1 MHLPRTV
8 NHTKWSTTIAPA
20 IGASTIWSGA
30 VTKKKK
36 VAWAKTAWKSKLKAA
51 ISMQPPLQPPP
62 LATPSGTTS
71 LQTCIGTWQMNDSS
85 NRHGLG
91 GPHSG
96 YFPWPRQPS
105 TTNNKLLLTSSSR
118 YYPLFLSMVWV
129 SPQDHGNSTLQML
142 RVASITPPNLPF
154 LCKALQEETLHE
166 IILAGKQ
173 GTSTSSTIHTF
184 IRGTHLPLLPV
195 ALIAYKVG
203 CWVKH
208 SLNGMHQIFQHP
220 QMLQRIAYQSKRGQS
235 KLLPMMHFDTNSF
248 LIDVDSFVLVTMATQ
263 SDQFE
268 DLTLNTGQSVQ
279 GIEGGL
285 ASKGHGTFKFNIED
299 DKGTVHSIKIPN
311 SMYVPDLKYCL
322 LSPQHWAQK
331 AKDSAQ
337 GTIRME
343 TDTDGL
349 ILIWGQGKHWR
360 TIPCSRDTNTQAFC
374 TAPAMSTYR
383 VFSAHVKAMEAQFHR
398 WEQVIMLPGC
408 CRLLHDRDRFL
419 SKDIIL
425 LNNEYRKTNTLVS
438 EGASP
443 DDETIKASNLSTET
457 SDEDSG
463 ETETTQVGPLTF
475 NPTPQLEDDKGH
487 QHAATDNQAELMRW
501 QYCLGHLSFPKLKK

>member
-1 MHLPRTV
+1 
-8 NHTKWSTTIAPA
+8 
-20 IGASTIWSGA
+20 
-30 VTKKKK
+30 
-36 VAWAKTAWKSKLKAA
+36 
-51 ISMQPPLQPPP
+51 
-62 LATPSGTTS
+62 
-71 LQTCIGTWQMNDSS
+71 
-85 NRHGLG
+85 
-91 GPHSG
+91 
-96 YFPWPRQPS
+96 
-105 TTNNKLLLTSSSR
+105 
-118 YYPLFLSMVWV
+118 
-129 SPQDHGNSTLQML
+129 
-142 RVASITPPNLPF
+142 
-154 LCKALQEETLHE
+154 
-166 IILAGKQ
+166 
-173 GTSTSSTIHTF
+173 
-184 IRGTHLPLLPV
+184 
-195 ALIAYKVG
+195 
-203 CWVKH
+203 
-208 SLNGMHQIFQHP
+208 
-220 QMLQRIAYQSKRGQS
+220 
-235 KLLPMMHFDTNSF
+235 MMHFDTNSF

-398 WEQVIMLPGC
+398 
-408 CRLLHDRDRFL
+408 
-419 SKDIIL
+419 
-425 LNNEYRKTNTLVS
+425 
-438 EGASP
+438 
-443 DDETIKASNLSTET
+443 
-457 SDEDSG
+457 
-463 ETETTQVGPLTF
+463 
-475 NPTPQLEDDKGH
+475 
-487 QHAATDNQAELMRW
+487 
-501 QYCLGHLSFPKLKK
+501 